1 MTTTSCVVWKP
12 SISTRSWLS
21 VWSRSP
27 VMSLPRW
34 PPTASSSSM
43 KTMQGACLRATPNK
57 RRIRAAPRPANIST
71 NAAADWEKKFA
82 PDSCATAL
90 ASSVL
95 PVPGGPCSRIPL
107 GTRAPRRRKRWGSL
121 QELDHLAQLLLG
133 LVGAGDVIPRH
144 LELAVSGRIC
154 CGLVRGTTLSVRQ
167 TRKTSSAMKMS
178 GSHVSAND
186 STSS

>member
-1 MTTTSCVVWKP
+1 
-12 SISTRSWLS
+12 
-21 VWSRSP
+21 
-27 VMSLPRW
+27 
-34 PPTASSSSM
+34 M
-43 KTMQGACLRATPNK
+43 KTMQGACLRATPNR

-95 PVPGGPCSRIPL
+95 PVPGGPCSRIPV

-121 QELDHLAQLLLG
+121 RNSTTSRSSCLASSAPAMSPHATSSL
-133 LVGAGDVIPRH
+133 
-144 LELAVSGRIC
+144 VSGRIC

-167 TRKTSSAMKMS
+167 TRKTSSAMRMS